1 MDAVANAYDAR
12 AHPDVKSRRRT
23 EADVLREFLRG
34 FETTRVPG
42 MVTFP
47 EFERYFA
54 SNTVRVCLSNAWF
67 ASAPA
72 AADTRTHTTTS
83 PNLSSE
89 RSQAAIDDD
98 DYFALMMRQAWGV
111 SE

>member
-67 ASAPA
+67 ASAPT
-72 AADTRTHTTTS
+72 AADTRTHTHHLPEFVFRTFTGGD
-83 PNLSSE
+83 
-89 RSQAAIDDD
+89 R
-98 DYFALMMRQAWGV
+98 RR
-111 SE
+111 